1 MTLKNWASVAE
12 IIGAAAVVISL
23 VYVGIQVN
31 DGAGAARSAAAN
43 DVNVALQ
50 EWYMEVGSDHQ
61 TSSLL
66 YRGLVSEEALPD
78 AEDFQFLMMTHGFFL
93 AVQNSYLLAQEGTI
107 DEELRNSLRFAID
120 GVRNLPGM
128 KRYWR
133 QRKSYL
139 HAGFTDWVEEI
150 TAGDIDISMDLYD
163 LSDDPDPD
171 ETTTQTPTT
180 N

>member
-78 AEDFQFLMMTHGFFL
+78 AEEFQFLMMTHR
-93 AVQNSYLLAQEGTI
+93 T
-107 DEELRNSLRFAID
+107 
-120 GVRNLPGM
+120 
-128 KRYWR
+128 
-133 QRKSYL
+133 
-139 HAGFTDWVEEI
+139 H
-150 TAGDIDISMDLYD
+150 
-163 LSDDPDPD
+163 
-171 ETTTQTPTT
+171 
-180 N
+180 